1 MLPEWRNEVKI
12 KRHGATLGFLAAST
26 LVLSAC
32 GSDQNVPAGGGNP
45 ALDGLKVECGKKP
58 VSAEGSSA
66 QKNAMDVFARD
77 YGLKCEGQN
86 LNYTKSGSG
95 KGVAAFTAGQ
105 IDFGGSDSPLD
116 EEDGEVAKAAQRC
129 QGNPAWNIPM
139 VFGPVALSYNVPGVP
154 DLTLNAEVTA
164 KIYQG
169 QIKKWD
175 DPAIKALNPTAQ
187 LPSIDIV
194 PFYRS
199 DESGTS
205 DNFQKYLKTAGNGA
219 WTKDGKQ
226 FQAGPGVG
234 QGREGSDQVAQSVK
248 GTPGGLTYVEWSFPK
263 NLGLGIAKV
272 DSGAGP
278 VELNTANV
286 GKAIEDAKIEG
297 QGHDLR
303 VDLDSIYGNKAP
315 GVYPIV
321 LNTYEIVCSKG
332 YDPETAKSV
341 KALLTVAANADAAQL
356 EQAGYVP
363 LPQGFKT
370 KVLDAVNAIS

>member
-1 MLPEWRNEVKI
+1 MKI
-12 KRHGATLGFLAAST
+12 KRHSAALGFFAAGT

-32 GSDQNVPAGGGNP
+32 GTDQNVPQGGGNP
-45 ALDGLKVECGKKP
+45 ALAGLNVDCGTKP

-77 YGLKCEGQN
+77 YGIACEGQQ

-116 EEDGEVAKAAQRC
+116 EADGEVAKAAERC

-139 VFGPVALSYNVPGVP
+139 VFGPIAVSYNVEGVD
-154 DLTLNAEVTA
+154 DLVLNADVIA

-169 QIKKWD
+169 QIKNWN
-175 DPAIKALNPTAQ
+175 DPAVAALNPGKQ
-187 LPSIDIV
+187 LPDLAVV
-194 PFYRS
+194 PFFRS

-205 DNFQKYLKTAGNGA
+205 DNFQKYLSTATGGA
-219 WTKDGKQ
+219 WKGEGKQ
-226 FQAGPGVG
+226 FQSGPGIG

-248 GTPGGLTYVEWSFPK
+248 ATPGAITYVEWSFPK
-263 NLGLGIAKV
+263 NLGLGIAKI
-272 DSGAGP
+272 DGGAGP
-278 VELNTANV
+278 VDLTTENV
-286 GKAIEDAKIEG
+286 GKAIDGAKVEG
-297 QGHDLR
+297 EGHDLR
-303 VDLDSIYGNKAP
+303 VDLDSIYGNKQP

-332 YDPETAKSV
+332 YDPETAKAV
-341 KALLTVAANADAAQL
+341 KAVLTVAANADAAQL
-356 EQAGYVP
+356 EEAGYVS
-363 LPQGFKT
+363 LPEAFKQ
-370 KVLDAVNAIS
+370 KVLGAVDAIA